1 VEGTKVKIGDKVV
14 GDGEPCFVIAEAGVN
29 HNGDLSM
36 AKRMIDAAKNA
47 GVDAIKFQLFD
58 PDKMVTPY
66 AAKAGYQSDVEAE
79 TQLEM
84 LRKLKLTENDV
95 VELAKYAESKGLM
108 FLCSAFDEESVD
120 LLEEIGVP
128 AYKIASSEITNH
140 PLLEHVA
147 AKRRPI
153 LLSTGMSTINEVKE
167 ALNVIQR
174 RGNNQVILLH
184 CISEYPASVESLN
197 LKVINLLRQTFKLPV
212 GFSDHSLEVLAPA
225 IAVALGACV
234 IEKHFTLSRSLKG
247 PDHKASLEPHELREM
262 VRLIRL
268 TERMLGDGIKRV
280 THGEE
285 QIKLL
290 VRKSIVAKRD
300 IPAGSLITRDM
311 LAFKRPAIG
320 LEPSKLQ
327 LLIGRKARRHIKR
340 DEAITLN
347 DVI

>member
-1 VEGTKVKIGDKVV
+1 MEGTKVKIGDKVV

-29 HNGDLSM
+29 HDGDLSM
-36 AKRMIDAAKNA
+36 AKRMIDAAKDA

-153 LLSTGMSTINEVKE
+153 LLSTGMSTINEVRE
-167 ALNVIQR
+167 ALDVIQR

>member
-1 VEGTKVKIGDKVV
+1 MEGTKVKIGDKVV

-36 AKRMIDAAKNA
+36 AKRMIDAAKDA

-153 LLSTGMSTINEVKE
+153 LLSTGMSTINEVRE
-167 ALNVIQR
+167 ALDVIQR

>member
-1 VEGTKVKIGDKVV
+1 MEGTKVKIGDKVV